1 MLLYFFKLAAFIVVL
16 LVLSFLLISMEYI
29 PEMEKKLYIIPIG
42 EIEAEALAYL
52 QNNIS
57 QIFSIDCQVLN
68 AIAVPPEA
76 YDSRRGQYYSPIIL
90 QKILDSAPAA
100 YHRILGVID
109 VDLYVQGLNFI
120 FGQADLQHGITII
133 SIARLRQEYY
143 GLPPD
148 KKLFYLRMLKE
159 AVHEL
164 GHTYGLDHCTD
175 FHCVMYFSNSL
186 QDTDR
191 KGVDFCRKCK
201 GKLKILR
208 NNY

>member
-1 MLLYFFKLAAFIVVL
+1 MYPYFLKLAAFIIVL
-16 LVLSFLLISMEYI
+16 SILSFLLISMGYI
-29 PEMEKKLYIIPIG
+29 PEMKKKLYIIPIG

-57 QIFSIDCQVLN
+57 QIFNIDCQVHD
-68 AIAVPPEA
+68 AIAIPPEA

-90 QKILDSAPAA
+90 QKILNSVPAS
-100 YHRILGVID
+100 HNRILGVID

-120 FGQADLQHGITII
+120 FGQADLQHGIAII
-133 SIARLRQEYY
+133 SITRLRQEYY

-201 GKLKILR
+201 AKLKSMY